1 MTASARAHGAARR
14 RTWGAVEAR
23 WAELAA
29 LAAIL
34 VLAAVLRLPGLDQRG
49 QWDSDQGRDMSVLQ
63 AMVTGGQIPLLGPHT
78 LAGSFHHGA
87 LYYYLLAPA
96 AALSGSDPVAVTDEM
111 ALFSILAVGAAWW
124 LGREVGGRWAGLIAG
139 ALAALSP
146 AGISEAIFIWNPN
159 PVPLFAAVAFAAALR
174 ARRTRHARWWVL
186 AGVGAMGAMQLHV
199 EGGIVVLPLLAAF
212 AADIRLRRRAGA
224 RVAPLGRAG
233 VAAAL
238 IIAAGYLPLAVHELT
253 TDFSELRAL
262 AAYVA
267 GGGTSGA
274 PIPERLLMVALRSLT
289 WPFSGLVTDHVAAS
303 LATLV
308 IVVGLS
314 AVAWAWSG
322 PGRRNA
328 RGAAEREERE
338 REEPEAAGQPDEAG
352 RWPVAWLLATLAFSV
367 AALAVLAPTLA
378 VVTPGLPNDHYHA
391 FLDPLVIALVATG
404 LARLA
409 TRSLRPSVAAGA
421 AARAAGGPAARAV
434 GIGLATLAVVALVI
448 VEVAAWPPAVSP
460 DGGWRL
466 ADQAAAHIVAE
477 VDAGWPPDEPR
488 LLASLPTFKP
498 DDAMRFPL
506 VRRGMDLQPA
516 IVGDPAP
523 GSLPTGVVVTVCDP
537 LFDDVTGAPC
547 GDIAETAWIATAYPP
562 STMQLVDRF
571 RAGDRRVLSVFAP
584 SRLADAARSAP

>member
-1 MTASARAHGAARR
+1 MTVSAQVRGAASRR
-14 RTWGAVEAR
+14 ASGAILAR
-23 WAELAA
+23 WLELGM

-49 QWDSDQGRDMSVLQ
+49 QWDSDQGRDMSVVQ
-63 AMVTGGQIPLLGPHT
+63 AMVTEGQFPLLGPHT

-87 LYYYLLAPA
+87 LYYYLVAPA
-96 AALSGSDPVAVTDEM
+96 AALSGNDPVAVTEEM
-111 ALFSILAVGAAWW
+111 ALFSILAVGGAWW

-139 ALAALSP
+139 VLAALSP

-174 ARRTRHARWWVL
+174 ARRTLHARWWVL

-199 EGGIVVLPLLAAF
+199 EGGIVVIPLLAAF
-212 AADIRLRRRAGA
+212 AAEVRLRRSAGAPRSPLTRAGA
-224 RVAPLGRAG
+224 
-233 VAAAL
+233 AAAL

-253 TDFSELRAL
+253 TGFTELRGL

-267 GGGTSGA
+267 GGGTGGA
-274 PIPERLLMVALRSLT
+274 PIPERLLMVAVRSLT

-308 IVVGLS
+308 IVVALA

-322 PGRRNA
+322 AGRRNEQQA
-328 RGAAEREERE
+328 GERA
-338 REEPEAAGQPDEAG
+338 EPEAADAAT
-352 RWPVAWLLATLAFSV
+352 RWPVTWLLATLAFSV
-367 AALAVLAPTLA
+367 VALAVLAPSLA

-409 TRSLRPSVAAGA
+409 ARALHPSGA
-421 AARAAGGPAARAV
+421 ALTAARAV
-434 GIGLATLAVVALVI
+434 GIGIAAAASVVLVV

-466 ADQAAAHIVAE
+466 ADQAAAHLVEE

-506 VRRGMDLQPA
+506 ARHGMDLQPP
-516 IVGDPAP
+516 IVGDPTP
-523 GSLPTGVVVTVCDP
+523 GTLPTGVVVAVCDP
-537 LFDDVTGAPC
+537 LFDDVTGLPC
-547 GDIAETAWIATAYPP
+547 GDVAETAWIATAYPP

-571 RAGDRRVLSVFAP
+571 RAGDRRVLSVYAP
-584 SRLADAARSAP
+584 SRLAHAAGVGR